1 MNKNFDFDQVG
12 KKTPYIT
19 PECFFEET
27 QKEIVKRA
35 YDMKRK
41 KRMMMILFTGIA
53 MTAIFAGLLFVPSFY
68 DSPTKEG
75 IPKEGFTVDGT
86 VNDTSD
92 KWIKELSDEELE
104 ELVNFSNNDI
114 FLN

>member
-53 MTAIFAGLLFVPSFY
+53 MAAFFTGLLFIPSFY
-68 DSPTKEG
+68 ENPTKSG
-75 IPKEGFTVDGT
+75 MPKELFTVDGSG
-86 VNDTSD
+86 NDLSD

>member
-1 MNKNFDFDQVG
+1 MNKKFDFEQVG

-19 PECFFEET
+19 PDHFFEET
-27 QKEIVKRA
+27 QKEVLKRT
-35 YDMKRK
+35 YDVKRK
-41 KRMMMILFTGIA
+41 KRLMMLLFTGLA
-53 MTAIFAGLLFVPSFY
+53 MTAFLSGLLFVPSFY
-68 DSPTKEG
+68 ENPTKG
-75 IPKEGFTVDGT
+75 GVPNEGFTVDGKG
-86 VNDTSD
+86 NDVSD